1 MVLTH
6 RKGSTHRMKKLILSL
21 IAVGALAFGADVTG
35 KWTAEVPGRGGQTRT
50 QTFTL
55 KQDGSALTGT
65 ASGMQGQENPISEGK
80 VDGDKVSFAVKVEF
94 NGNAFKMTYEG
105 KLEGEE
111 LKMKSSREGSDQVRE
126 FTAKKVK

>member
-1 MVLTH
+1 
-6 RKGSTHRMKKLILSL
+6 MKKLILSL

-35 KWTAEVPGRGGQTRT
+35 KWTAEVPGRGGTPRT

-94 NGNAFKMTYEG
+94 NGNAFKMTYS
-105 KLEGEE
+105 GEVKGDE
-111 LKMKSSREGSDQVRE
+111 IKMKQTREGSDQVRE
-126 FTAKKVK
+126 FTAKKAK